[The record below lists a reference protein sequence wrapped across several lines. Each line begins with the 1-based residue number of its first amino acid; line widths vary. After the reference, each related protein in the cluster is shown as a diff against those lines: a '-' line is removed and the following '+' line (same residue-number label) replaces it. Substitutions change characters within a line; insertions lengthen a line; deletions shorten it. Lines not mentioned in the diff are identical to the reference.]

1 MLNDLEAVLQLIKE
15 EPSIETLLGHWW
27 DYSTLPG
34 VETTEPMAIIGT
46 FPENQKKLPAISLRG
61 LPKDVQY
68 GVSDSVI
75 SASCYAATENE
86 AQIVANAVNEF
97 FRDSQ
102 GGVTGFAAKFDSS
115 ITGNVNDADQS
126 GVIVELRLQYR

>member
-1 MLNDLEAVLQLIKE
+1 MTDLEATLQLIKE
-15 EPSIETLLGHWW
+15 ESSIETLLGRFKQPNGT
-27 DYSTLPG
+27 D
-34 VETTEPMAIIGT
+34 TTFPMVLIGT
-46 FPENQKKLPAISLRG
+46 FPEVQTNLPAISIRG

-68 GVSDSVI
+68 GVSDSLITV
-75 SASCYAATENE
+75 SCYAETENE
-86 AQIVANAVNEF
+86 AQEVANAVNEF

-102 GGVTGFAAKFDSS
+102 GGVSGFAAKFDSS

>member
-15 EPSIETLLGHWW
+15 EPTIETLLGRFKQP
-27 DYSTLPG
+27 DGTDTLF
-34 VETTEPMAIIGT
+34 PMVLVGT
-46 FPENQKKLPAISLRG
+46 FPEVQTNLPAISIRG

-75 SASCYAATENE
+75 NVSCYAATEND
-86 AQIVANAVNEF
+86 AQVLANAVNEY

-102 GGVTGFAAKFDSS
+102 GGVTGFVAKFDSS
-115 ITGNVNDADQS
+115 ITGSGNDADQS

>member
-1 MLNDLEAVLQLIKE
+1 MTDLEATLQLIKE
-15 EPSIETLLGHWW
+15 ETSIETLLGRFK
-27 DYSTLPG
+27 SGG
-34 VETTEPMAIIGT
+34 VDTAFPLVLIGT
-46 FPENQKKLPAISLRG
+46 FPEEQTNLPAISLRG
-61 LPKDVQY
+61 LPKDVQF
-68 GVSDSVI
+68 GVSDSLI
-75 SASCYAATENE
+75 TASCYASSENE

-102 GGVTGFAAKFDSS
+102 GGVSGFAAKFDSS

>member
-1 MLNDLEAVLQLIKE
+1 MTDIEAVMKLIKE
-15 EPSIETLLGHWW
+15 EPSIETLLGRFK
-27 DYSTLPG
+27 DPPTG
-34 VETTEPMAIIGT
+34 NDTIFPMVLIGT
-46 FPENQKKLPAISLRG
+46 FPEIQTNLPSISIRG
-61 LPKDVQY
+61 LVKDAQF
-68 GVSDSVI
+68 GVSDTRI
-75 SASCYAATENE
+75 TASCYAASEND

-102 GGVTGFAAKFDSS
+102 GGVSGFAAKFDSS

>member
-1 MLNDLEAVLQLIKE
+1 VTDIQATLQLIKE
-15 EPSIETLLGHWW
+15 EPSIETLLGRFKQP
-27 DYSTLPG
+27 DGTDTIY
-34 VETTEPMAIIGT
+34 PMVLIGT
-46 FPENQKKLPAISLRG
+46 FPEVQTNLPAISLRG

-68 GVSDSVI
+68 GISDSRI
-75 SASCYAATENE
+75 TASCYAATEDE
-86 AQIVANAVNEF
+86 AQAVANAVNEF

-102 GGVTGFAAKFDSS
+102 GGVSGFAAKFDSS